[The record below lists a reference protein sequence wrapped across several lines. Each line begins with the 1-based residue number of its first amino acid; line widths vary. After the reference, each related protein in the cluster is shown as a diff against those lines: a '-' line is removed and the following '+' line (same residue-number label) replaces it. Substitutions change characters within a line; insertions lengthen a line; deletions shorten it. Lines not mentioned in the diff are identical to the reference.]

1 MKARQ
6 LIPLDVLAKR
16 LGLPLAYM
24 RRLARSGRIPSLNV
38 SGRLR
43 FDLDLVYEALLRM
56 SCEETNTRTQR
67 PEAVTAS

>member
-1 MKARQ
+1 M
-6 LIPLDVLAKR
+6 
-16 LGLPLAYM
+16 AYM